1 MSKSEANGAAQPRED
16 ELRIEDWIVVTST
29 SGQQYLGRL
38 AGDAEDFVGL
48 SISDCKKVLRR
59 AITDGGTIIL
69 DVAFEFATPTT
80 QSPRGDIT
88 RSAFVMSLGVT
99 AHPVRVHV
107 RPASVCCCEDMH
119 PDDRACYADLVRRGF
134 QLLARSRAAR
144 SNIQIAGGAAI
155 KV

>member
-1 MSKSEANGAAQPRED
+1 MSGSETNGGAQKRDD

-38 AGDAEDFVGL
+38 AGDEDRGL
-48 SISDCKKVLRR
+48 SPMAYRKAMSNIVGEARTL
-59 AITDGGTIIL
+59 TL
-69 DVAFEFATPTT
+69 EVAFEFATPTT

-99 AHPVRVHV
+99 AHPARIHV

-134 QLLARSRAAR
+134 QLLARSRTAR
-144 SNIQIAGGAAI
+144 SNIQLLGLGV